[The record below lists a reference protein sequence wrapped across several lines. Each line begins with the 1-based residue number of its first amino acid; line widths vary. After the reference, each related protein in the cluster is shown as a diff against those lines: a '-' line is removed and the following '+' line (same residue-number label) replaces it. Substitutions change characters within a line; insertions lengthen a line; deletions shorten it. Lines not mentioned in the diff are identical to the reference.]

1 MVAWRYGIYLLVFK
15 KYFTRSLHSLVKY
28 FSTLEKKFRISSRP
42 CNILYICLRR
52 KKLGSFSNG
61 DDDGNGQD
69 VQKAKVYY
77 EKQKLCTCITLFCTF
92 PYRPC
97 TTTR

>member
-28 FSTLEKKFRISSRP
+28 FSTLEKKFRISARP

-52 KKLGSFSNG
+52 KKLGSFSI
-61 DDDGNGQD
+61 DEGNGSEN
-69 VQKAKVYY
+69 VTFEMNSRFFNLCRVYSNLLKMASAG
-77 EKQKLCTCITLFCTF
+77 EF
-92 PYRPC
+92 PWS
-97 TTTR
+97 